1 MNRYHKFVDV
11 PCKIELVDFIHVV
24 SIKSL
29 CMYAVAKGRT
39 VGIFS
44 TWAECSASVNGFS
57 SAVYKKFDTETSAR
71 DFIDA
76 NSDQALVTT
85 SCPKVDGI
93 DCSNLEFVPAYYVY
107 TDGACSNNGHENAMA
122 GIGVFFGIDDPR
134 NVSQRISGKQT
145 NNTAELTAIEQVY
158 SIVEADIL
166 SGIPISI
173 VSDSE
178 YAIRCV
184 TTYGEKCALN
194 QWKKVIPNME
204 LVRRIYELYH
214 GKSNVRFLHVD
225 AHTGKTDVHSIGNDH
240 ADRLAN
246 MAIGLHCC
254 PHQRCPTVL

>member
-1 MNRYHKFVDV
+1 MRKGVKLNLLILYML
-11 PCKIELVDFIHVV
+11 C
-24 SIKSL
+24 IKSL

-44 TWAECSASVNGFS
+44 TWAECSASVNGVS
-57 SAVYKKFDTETSAR
+57 GAVYKKFDTETSAR

-76 NSDQALVTT
+76 NLGTVPDQALVTT

-93 DCSNLEFVPAYYVY
+93 NCSNSEFVPAYYVY
-107 TDGACSNNGHENAMA
+107 TDGACSNNGRENAIA

-158 SIVEADIL
+158 SILESDIL
-166 SGIPISI
+166 SGIPICI

-204 LVRRIYELYH
+204 LVRHVYELYR

-254 PHQRCPTVL
+254 PYQRCPTVL

>member
-1 MNRYHKFVDV
+1 
-11 PCKIELVDFIHVV
+11 
-24 SIKSL
+24 
-29 CMYAVAKGRT
+29 MYAVAKGRT

-44 TWAECSASVNGFS
+44 TWAECSASVKGFS
-57 SAVYKKFDTETSAR
+57 GAVYKKFDTETLAR

-76 NSDQALVTT
+76 NSAQVLVTT
-85 SCPKVDGI
+85 SCSKIDGI
-93 DCSNLEFVPAYYVY
+93 DCYNSEFVPAYYVY
-107 TDGACSNNGHENAMA
+107 TDGACSNNGRENAMA

-134 NVSQRISGKQT
+134 NVSQRVSGKQT
-145 NNTAELTAIEQVY
+145 NNTAELTAIEKVY
-158 SIVEADIL
+158 SILESDIL
-166 SGIPISI
+166 SGIPICI

-184 TTYGEKCALN
+184 TTYGEKCAVS

-204 LVRRIYELYH
+204 LVRHVYELYH

-246 MAIGLHCC
+246 LSVEFNSETIAELKWDILIPQGSDSSNDLK
-254 PHQRCPTVL
+254 

>member
-1 MNRYHKFVDV
+1 MERWITNRESVFV

-24 SIKSL
+24 CIKSL
-29 CMYAVAKGRT
+29 RMYAVAKGRL

-57 SAVYKKFDTETSAR
+57 GALYKKFDTETSAR
-71 DFIDA
+71 HFIEA
-76 NSDQALVTT
+76 NSDQALV
-85 SCPKVDGI
+85 
-93 DCSNLEFVPAYYVY
+93 DCSNSESYYVY
-107 TDGACSNNGHENAMA
+107 TDGACSNNGRENAMA

-145 NNTAELTAIEQVY
+145 NNTAELTAIEKVY
-158 SIVEADIL
+158 SILESDIL
-166 SGIPISI
+166 SGIPICI

-204 LVRRIYELYH
+204 LVRRIYELYR

-246 MAIGLHCC
+246 LSVEFSIGIM
-254 PHQRCPTVL
+254 

>member
-1 MNRYHKFVDV
+1 
-11 PCKIELVDFIHVV
+11 
-24 SIKSL
+24 
-29 CMYAVAKGRT
+29 MYAVAKGRT

-93 DCSNLEFVPAYYVY
+93 DYSNLEFVPAYYVY
-107 TDGACSNNGHENAMA
+107 TDGACSNNGRENAMA

-134 NVSQRISGKQT
+134 NVSQHISGKQT
-145 NNTAELTAIEQVY
+145 NNTAELTAIEKVY
-158 SIVEADIL
+158 SILESDIL
-166 SGIPISI
+166 SGIPICI

-184 TTYGEKCALN
+184 TTYGEKCAAN

-204 LVRRIYELYH
+204 LVRRVYELYH

-246 MAIGLHCC
+246 LSVGLT
-254 PHQRCPTVL
+254 PFNP

>member
-1 MNRYHKFVDV
+1 MGVYNEKR
-11 PCKIELVDFIHVV
+11 CKIELVDFIHVV
-24 SIKSL
+24 CIKSL

-39 VGIFS
+39 VSIFS

-57 SAVYKKFDTETSAR
+57 GAVYKKFDTETSAR
-71 DFIDA
+71 DFIEV
-76 NSDQALVTT
+76 NLGTVPVPGQAL
-85 SCPKVDGI
+85 I
-93 DCSNLEFVPAYYVY
+93 NCSNSEFVPAYYVY
-107 TDGACSNNGHENAMA
+107 TDGACSNNGRENAMA

-158 SIVEADIL
+158 SILESDIL
-166 SGIPISI
+166 SGIPICI

-240 ADRLAN
+240 ADALAN
-246 MAIGLHCC
+246 MAIGLECC
-254 PHQRCPTVL
+254 PYQRCPTVL